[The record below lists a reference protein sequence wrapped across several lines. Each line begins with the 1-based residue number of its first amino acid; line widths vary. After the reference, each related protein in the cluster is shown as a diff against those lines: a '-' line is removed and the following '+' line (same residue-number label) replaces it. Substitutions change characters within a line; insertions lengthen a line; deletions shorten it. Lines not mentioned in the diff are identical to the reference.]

1 MRITRIG
8 LVAVLFTAILASSP
22 NVSVAEEVGLDNP
35 AIRAQA
41 EKYRAAAERHVRRNN
56 ISGAIQSFQKMLAL
70 HRRGQTDVDVLYN
83 LGILSESK
91 GQCKA
96 VVLYF
101 QAYLRATMG
110 EDGRE
115 EIQKKL
121 EKCLRRVGP
130 VEKVTINT
138 IPPRAAVR
146 VNDVFLGYAPIRNL
160 SLPLQSIR
168 VRAEKADY
176 ITSKIRHT
184 VQSKQSNALAL
195 TLEKKVYYGNLQVLV
210 KPAKDVT
217 VFLNKVKVGS
227 PPYKRE
233 RLPEGRYLLHL
244 ERPGWDNW
252 IRYITISRNST
263 LTVNATMEDTD
274 TPVAIPPLPSN
285 D

>member
-1 MRITRIG
+1 
-8 LVAVLFTAILASSP
+8 
-22 NVSVAEEVGLDNP
+22 
-35 AIRAQA
+35 
-41 EKYRAAAERHVRRNN
+41 RHVRRNN
-56 ISGAIQSFQKMLAL
+56 ISGAIQLFQKILAL
-70 HRRGQTDVDVLYN
+70 HRHGQTDVDVLYN

-138 IPPRAAVR
+138 VPPRSAVR
-146 VNDVFLGYAPIRNL
+146 VNDVFLGYAPVRNL
-160 SLPLQSIR
+160 SLPLQSVQ
-168 VRAEKADY
+168 VRAEKMDY

-184 VQSKQSNALAL
+184 VQSKQSNAITL
-195 TLEKKVYYGNLQVLV
+195 TLAKKVYYGNLHVLV

-217 VFLNKVKVGS
+217 
-227 PPYKRE
+227 
-233 RLPEGRYLLHL
+233 
-244 ERPGWDNW
+244 
-252 IRYITISRNST
+252 
-263 LTVNATMEDTD
+263 
-274 TPVAIPPLPSN
+274 
-285 D
+285 